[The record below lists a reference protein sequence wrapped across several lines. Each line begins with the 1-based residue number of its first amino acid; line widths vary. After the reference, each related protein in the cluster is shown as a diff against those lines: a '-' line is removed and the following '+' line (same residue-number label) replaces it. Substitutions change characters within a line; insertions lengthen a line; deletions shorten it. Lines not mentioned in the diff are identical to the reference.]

1 MVTVLELFIFIQ
13 KVLWLKLLWFGEFL
27 AVIQEGVQCRNYDC
41 ALEGT
46 EAALVSQV
54 NTTQAFTWEPAV
66 EFYVRQDG
74 MFPTGEGVRLRA
86 DREQVGVTTKWQ

>member
-1 MVTVLELFIFIQ
+1 MERRAGLRDNPREGATRDLTCGKWLEMVTVLELSIFIQ

-27 AVIQEGVQCRNYDC
+27 AVIQEGVQRRNYDC

-54 NTTQAFTWEPAV
+54 DTTQAHLGAS
-66 EFYVRQDG
+66 G
-74 MFPTGEGVRLRA
+74 
-86 DREQVGVTTKWQ
+86 